1 MIKMPCPPPLH
12 ITEEESNG
20 VAHVEGSK
28 PREVCGQAIHM
39 AGRGVA
45 GSDLAALGSDP
56 AALRSKV
63 PGSAFG
69 DKVMV
74 GFVREILL
82 ALQAGERMAASYV
95 NFYLPNGGVV
105 VPQFG
110 GKAADTDAR

>member
-28 PREVCGQAIHM
+28 PREVCGRAINM
-39 AGRGVA
+39 AERGVT

-56 AALRSKV
+56 AALHSKV

-69 DKVMV
+69 DNVMV
-74 GFVREILL
+74 WLDL
-82 ALQAGERMAASYV
+82 
-95 NFYLPNGGVV
+95 
-105 VPQFG
+105 
-110 GKAADTDAR
+110 